1 MSFLDGAEPVR
12 RGPTNSLE
20 FRRIEALPRRRWEDA
35 EDLEDLITGLTE
47 LIKTPQGSM
56 ELFGLQASAIR
67 EIHDQGGMFG
77 PIGVGEGKALVTLLA
92 PLVCKVKRPLLLVP
106 AQLRDQ
112 TVRKVIPEMSKHFQM
127 HENLRVVG
135 YSELGLLK
143 NEKLIEEFDPDMI
156 LSDEC
161 HFLKNPKA
169 GCTKRVDRHM
179 TAKPETIFVALS
191 GTAAKHSI
199 MDYWQ
204 IVKWCL
210 GEENMPLPNGF
221 YEVQQWADALDARV
235 KKQAK
240 RKPGAIVKFCKAGEN
255 PRQGY
260 RRRLTETPG
269 VIATAESELGV
280 SLRVSGRKA
289 KMPKD
294 LSDVIEKMRRDWVT
308 PSGEII
314 MEAAELWR
322 HTRSLVCGF
331 YYKWDPAPPKAWLRA
346 RKEWGQYVTHR
357 LRHNRLG
364 LDTELQV
371 WNECESGERKAP
383 EWFVWSDWKA
393 KFKENSV
400 PVWLDDYLVRACSE
414 WLDKNEGICWVE
426 QIAFGQALAKHSGY
440 KYFGAGANEIVDA
453 TGPIIAS
460 IAAHGTGKNLQ
471 HYNKALVSCPPP
483 SGDTWEQLLGREH
496 RNGQL
501 ADLVH
506 YEVFQHSPHFVE
518 AMRKAVIDA
527 TFLADGLTK
536 TQRLL
541 YCDRMIP

>member
-12 RGPTNSLE
+12 RGPVNSLE
-20 FRRIEALPRRRWEDA
+20 FRRIVALPRRRWEDA
-35 EDLEDLITGLTE
+35 DDLEDLIEGLTD
-47 LIKTPQGSM
+47 LVKTPEGEM
-56 ELFGLQASAIR
+56 VLFGLQASAIR
-67 EIHDQGGMFG
+67 EAHDFGGLFG
-77 PIGVGEGKALVTLLA
+77 PIGVGEGKALITLLT
-92 PLVCKVKRPLLLVP
+92 PIVCGAKRPLLLVP

-112 TVRKVIPEMSKHFQM
+112 TLRKVIPEMSKHFQM
-127 HENLRVVG
+127 HPNLRVVG
-135 YSELGLLK
+135 YSELGLIQ
-143 NEKLIEEFDPDMI
+143 NEKLIEDFDPDMI
-156 LSDEC
+156 LADEV
-161 HFLKNPKA
+161 HYLKNPKA

-179 TAKPETIFVALS
+179 TAKPETTFIALS

-204 IVKWCL
+204 ILKWCL
-210 GEENMPLPNGF
+210 GEENMPLPNGY

-235 KKQAK
+235 KKAAK
-240 RKPGAIVKFCKAGEN
+240 RKPGALVKLCANGEN

-269 VIATAESELGV
+269 IIATAESELGV
-280 SLRVSGRKA
+280 SLRVMERKC

-294 LSDVIEKMRRDWVT
+294 LNEVIEKMRRDWVT

-331 YYKWDPAPPKAWLRA
+331 YYKWDPTPPKGWLRA
-346 RKEWGQYVTHR
+346 RKAWGQYVTHR
-357 LRHNRLG
+357 LRHNRKG

-371 WNECESGERKAP
+371 WNECESGERTSA
-383 EWFVWSDWKA
+383 EWLVWAEWKA

-400 PVWLDDYLVRACSE
+400 PVWLDDYLVRWAAD
-414 WLDKNEGICWVE
+414 WLDKNDGIAWVE
-426 QIAFGQALAKHSGY
+426 QIAFGRALAEFSGY
-440 KYFGAGANEIVDA
+440 RYYGAGADDIVDA
-453 TGPIIAS
+453 SGPIIAS

-471 HYNKALVSCPPP
+471 QWCKSLVTCPPT

-496 RNGQL
+496 RKGQL
-501 ADLVH
+501 ADLVT
-506 YEVFQHSPHFVE
+506 YEVPQHSKHFVE